1 VILMFGLSFRQKI
14 AAVVL
19 LGLLTVGGALFLIT
33 DPLRKAVAYSE
44 PMPGNQL
51 YIHVCGAVGKPG
63 VIALPAGSRVF
74 TALERAGGSLPGAD
88 LEQVNLAA
96 FVEDGEQIY
105 LPKKGEVLLVPG
117 YKAKTGSKAP
127 ADNANGRFAKAKK
140 KRRSVTK
147 AAQPKIKVN
156 WPLDLNQA
164 TPEQLDLVPGI
175 GPAMAGKILAYRQA
189 NGKFATYDDLTK
201 VSGIGPAK
209 LEKFRSYLGVP

>member
-19 LGLLTVGGALFLIT
+19 LGLLTVGGTLFLIT

-44 PMPGNQL
+44 PMPDNQL
-51 YIHVCGAVGKPG
+51 YVHVCGAIKKPG
-63 VIALPAGSRVF
+63 IIALPTGSRVF
-74 TALERAGGSLPGAD
+74 RALERAGGALPEAD

-105 LPKKGEVLLVPG
+105 LPKKGEVLPAAVSKG
-117 YKAKTGSKAP
+117 KTSSKTGQA
-127 ADNANGRFAKAKK
+127 NANGRFAKAKK
-140 KRRSVTK
+140 DRRSATK
-147 AAQPKIKVN
+147 AAQPKIKVS

-164 TPEQLDLVPGI
+164 TKEQLELVPGI
-175 GPAMAGKILAYRQA
+175 GPVMAEKILAYRQA
-189 NGKFATYDDLTK
+189 NGKFVTYDDLTK